1 MKFEISSL
9 QNLSSNV
16 IQNFGVFVTAFEK
29 LIMDNA
35 MIYANVVNMK
45 SEDYESRD
53 NLKSHES
60 AEQLII
66 NIAQNNCRES
76 YKLLFSQFAPK
87 IKSFMIGQG
96 VKANEAEDIAQDT
109 MLKIWR
115 KAQLFDPKK
124 AKASTWIFTI
134 ARNLQIDAIRKQKRH
149 DRFNNEIQIE
159 TFEAD
164 TAEKMISEQSASQV
178 KEVIKQLPAEQLQVL
193 KLSFYEDL
201 SHSQIAQSLSI
212 PVGTVKSRLRL
223 ALGRLKSIK
232 SIFGEL

>member
-1 MKFEISSL
+1 
-9 QNLSSNV
+9 
-16 IQNFGVFVTAFEK
+16 
-29 LIMDNA
+29 MDNA

-53 NLKSHES
+53 NLKPHE
-60 AEQLII
+60 APEQLIL

-76 YKLLFSQFAPK
+76 YKLLFSHFAPK

-159 TFEAD
+159 SYEAD

-178 KEVIKQLPAEQLQVL
+178 TEVIKQLPVEQLQVL

>member
-1 MKFEISSL
+1 M
-9 QNLSSNV
+9 
-16 IQNFGVFVTAFEK
+16 IQNFGVYVTAFEK

-60 AEQLII
+60 AEQLIL

-159 TFEAD
+159 TYEAD

-232 SIFGEL
+232 SIFGEI

>member
-1 MKFEISSL
+1 
-9 QNLSSNV
+9 
-16 IQNFGVFVTAFEK
+16 
-29 LIMDNA
+29 

-45 SEDYESRD
+45 SDEFELRE
-53 NLKSHES
+53 NAKSHQS
-60 AEQLII
+60 AEQLIL

-76 YKLLFSQFAPK
+76 YKLLFAQFAPK

-96 VKANEAEDIAQDT
+96 LKANEAEDIAQDV
-109 MLKIWR
+109 MLKVWR
-115 KAQLFDPKK
+115 KAQLFNPQK

-134 ARNLQIDAIRKQKRH
+134 AKNLRIDAIRKQQRQ
-149 DRFNNEIQIE
+149 DRFTNEIQAE
-159 TFEAD
+159 TYEAD
-164 TAEKMISEQSASQV
+164 TAEKMIAEQSAAQIN
-178 KEVIKQLPAEQLQVL
+178 EVIKQLPNEQVQVL

-223 ALGRLKSIK
+223 ALGRLKAVK

>member
-1 MKFEISSL
+1 
-9 QNLSSNV
+9 
-16 IQNFGVFVTAFEK
+16 
-29 LIMDNA
+29 

-60 AEQLII
+60 AEQLIL

-149 DRFNNEIQIE
+149 DRFNNEVQNE
-159 TFEAD
+159 TYEAD

>member
-1 MKFEISSL
+1 M
-9 QNLSSNV
+9 

-29 LIMDNA
+29 LIMGNA

-149 DRFNNEIQIE
+149 DRFNNEIQSEIYE
-159 TFEAD
+159 SD

-212 PVGTVKSRLRL
+212 PIGTVKSRLRL

-232 SIFGEL
+232 SIFGEI

>member
-1 MKFEISSL
+1 
-9 QNLSSNV
+9 
-16 IQNFGVFVTAFEK
+16 
-29 LIMDNA
+29 MDNA

-60 AEQLII
+60 AEQLIL

-76 YKLLFSQFAPK
+76 YKLLFSLFAPK
-87 IKSFMIGQG
+87 VKSFMIGQG

-109 MLKIWR
+109 MLKVWR

-159 TFEAD
+159 TYEAD
-164 TAEKMISEQSASQV
+164 TSEKMISEQSASQV

>member
-1 MKFEISSL
+1 
-9 QNLSSNV
+9 
-16 IQNFGVFVTAFEK
+16 
-29 LIMDNA
+29 MDNA

-53 NLKSHES
+53 NSKSHENP
-60 AEQLII
+60 EQLIL

-76 YKLLFSQFAPK
+76 YKLLFSHFAPK

-159 TFEAD
+159 SYEAD
-164 TAEKMISEQSASQV
+164 TSEKMISEQSASQV
-178 KEVIKQLPAEQLQVL
+178 KEVIKNLPADQLQVL

>member
-1 MKFEISSL
+1 
-9 QNLSSNV
+9 
-16 IQNFGVFVTAFEK
+16 
-29 LIMDNA
+29 

-60 AEQLII
+60 AEQLIL

-87 IKSFMIGQG
+87 VKSFMIGQG

-109 MLKIWR
+109 MLKVWR

-159 TFEAD
+159 TYEAD
-164 TAEKMISEQSASQV
+164 TSEKMISEQSASQV

>member
-1 MKFEISSL
+1 
-9 QNLSSNV
+9 
-16 IQNFGVFVTAFEK
+16 
-29 LIMDNA
+29 

-45 SEDYESRD
+45 SEEFELRD
-53 NLKSHES
+53 PTKSHES
-60 AEQLII
+60 AEQLIL

-76 YKLLFSQFAPK
+76 YKLLFIQFAPK

-96 VKANEAEDIAQDT
+96 AKANEAEDIAQDV
-109 MLKIWR
+109 MLKVWR

-134 ARNLQIDAIRKQKRH
+134 ARNLQIDTIRKQKRQ
-149 DRFNNEIQIE
+149 DRFNNEIQVE
-159 TFEAD
+159 SYEAD
-164 TAEKMISEQSASQV
+164 TSEKMISEQSAIQV
-178 KEVIKQLPAEQLQVL
+178 KEVIKQLPQEQLQVL

-223 ALGRLKSIK
+223 ALGRLKAVK
-232 SIFGEL
+232 SIFGEF

>member
-1 MKFEISSL
+1 M
-9 QNLSSNV
+9 

-60 AEQLII
+60 AEQLIL

-159 TFEAD
+159 TYEAD

-232 SIFGEL
+232 SIFGEI

>member
-1 MKFEISSL
+1 
-9 QNLSSNV
+9 
-16 IQNFGVFVTAFEK
+16 
-29 LIMDNA
+29 
-35 MIYANVVNMK
+35 
-45 SEDYESRD
+45 
-53 NLKSHES
+53 
-60 AEQLII
+60 
-66 NIAQNNCRES
+66 
-76 YKLLFSQFAPK
+76 
-87 IKSFMIGQG
+87 MIGQG

-149 DRFNNEIQIE
+149 DRFNNEIQSEIYE
-159 TFEAD
+159 SD

-201 SHSQIAQSLSI
+201 SHSQIAQSLSLI
-212 PVGTVKSRLRL
+212 H
-223 ALGRLKSIK
+223 I
-232 SIFGEL
+232 